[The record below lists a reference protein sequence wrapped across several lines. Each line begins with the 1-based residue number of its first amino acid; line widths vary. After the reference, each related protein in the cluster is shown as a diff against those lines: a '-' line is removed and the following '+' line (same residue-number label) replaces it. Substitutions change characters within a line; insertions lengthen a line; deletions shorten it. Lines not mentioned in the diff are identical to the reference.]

1 MCIHSHI
8 YVVVAFQSLSC
19 VWHCSPMNCSMPGF
33 PDLHY
38 LPEFAQI
45 HVQWFSDA
53 ILPCCSLLLTSIFP
67 SIRGFTSES
76 VLCIRWPKYRPSDE
90 YSVLIS
96 FRIDWF
102 VLPAVQGILKSFL
115 QHYNS
120 KASILRHSAFFIV
133 QVSHPYMTTGKTITV
148 TIRTFVGKVM
158 SPLFS
163 TLSRFVIVFFQ
174 GASIF

>member
-120 KASILRHSAFFIV
+120 KASILRHSAFFMS
-133 QVSHPYMTTGKTITV
+133 QLSHLYMTTGKTITL